1 MIQSST
7 HLLALA
13 LKAEALTADWSIVAA
28 HFECSLSFALKI
40 LNLVNYPIPIFGYAK
55 IQRMHD

>member
-13 LKAEALTADWSIVAA
+13 LKAEALTADWSIIVAA
-28 HFECSLSFALKI
+28 HFECSLSCVLKI
-40 LNLVNYPIPIFGYAK
+40 FNEVSNPFPIFGYLVC
-55 IQRMHD
+55 

>member
-13 LKAEALTADWSIVAA
+13 LKAEALMADWSIVAA
-28 HFECSLSFALKI
+28 HFECSLSCILKI
-40 LNLVNYPIPIFGYAK
+40 FNVVSNPIPIFGYLVC
-55 IQRMHD
+55 

>member
-13 LKAEALTADWSIVAA
+13 RKAEALTADWSIIVAA
-28 HFECSLSFALKI
+28 HFKCSLSCVMKI
-40 LNLVNYPIPIFGYAK
+40 FNVVSNPIPIFGYL
-55 IQRMHD
+55 MC

>member
-13 LKAEALTADWSIVAA
+13 LRAEALTADWSIIVAA
-28 HFECSLSFALKI
+28 NFECSLSSVLKI
-40 LNLVNYPIPIFGYAK
+40 FNVVSNPIPIFGYLVC
-55 IQRMHD
+55 

>member
-13 LKAEALTADWSIVAA
+13 LKAEALTADWSIIVAA
-28 HFECSLSFALKI
+28 HFKCSLSCVLKI
-40 LNLVNYPIPIFGYAK
+40 FNVVSNPIPIFGYLVC
-55 IQRMHD
+55 